1 MIAYLFPGQGSQ
13 KRGMGEK
20 LFDKYTSLAEEA
32 SEILGYNIRE
42 LCIADENRLLNQ
54 TQYTQPA
61 LYVVN
66 ALSYLDRVETMPRP
80 DFVLGHS
87 LGEYVALF
95 AAGAFSFETGLKL
108 VKQRA
113 EIMGRVKNGGMAAL
127 LGLKM
132 DAVRKILVENS
143 YDGIDIANYNSAEQI
158 VISGLRD
165 DIISAQK
172 IFEANGAKLYYPLNV
187 SGAFHSRYMKEA
199 EDAFAAFVANVHFS
213 SLQMP
218 VISNVLARPYVDDR
232 IGELLTTQITSQ
244 VKWYESISFLLHN
257 GVSVFQETGPG
268 DVLTKMQV
276 FITAAPMPA
285 AVAGFAQVQQPVKQV
300 EQTASPEE
308 QKNTM
313 TDELPAYY
321 RQLTGDETMEEGE
334 PLFTAAH
341 LGSAGFRKLYKV
353 KYAYAAGSMFYGIS
367 SKELVARMGQA
378 GLLSFYGS
386 KGKSL
391 VEIEAAILYF
401 QALPAPLPYGIHV
414 WHQPDDAAAEM
425 ELVELLQK
433 HQVSVVE
440 AGGYTAL
447 SEAIVYYRVSGLV
460 KDKNGRTAIRHHILA
475 KAARPDIAALFLQPP
490 PEKIIEQLVAAGR
503 ITREQ
508 ALIAATIPMADDICA
523 EAEGTGMGGRKMPY
537 ALVTVFKQQRD
548 QLTRR
553 FGYQEAPRIGLAGG
567 IGTPAAA
574 AGAFLTGAEFIL
586 TGSVNQCTVEAGTS
600 REVKDMLQETG
611 IQDTDYVPGEELF
624 EFGARIQVLKKGLFF
639 PARAARLYEFY
650 RMYTSLDELDPKDR
664 TQLETRYFGATLES
678 VFDNLKQILSPATI
692 ASAMQHP
699 RHKMALVFRQYFEK
713 SMKAA
718 LTGDQAARLD
728 YQIQSSSALGA
739 FNEWVKDTPLRQWN
753 NRHPDSIALLLM
765 TGAAAYLSR
774 FYDAALIAREDRS
787 MIPA

>member
-20 LFDKYTSLAEEA
+20 LFDKYTSLADEA

-42 LCIADENRLLNQ
+42 LCVVDEHRLLNQ

-66 ALSYLDRVETMPRP
+66 ALSYLDRQETMSRP

-143 YDGIDIANYNSAEQI
+143 YSSIDIANYNSAEQI

-172 IFEANGAKLYYPLNV
+172 VFEANGAKLYYPLNV

-199 EDAFAAFVANVHFS
+199 EDAFATAVAHVHFS
-213 SLQMP
+213 PLQIP
-218 VISNVLARPYVDDR
+218 VISNVLARPYEDGR

-257 GVSVFQETGPG
+257 GVSAFQEVGPG
-268 DVLTKMQV
+268 DVLTKMQG
-276 FITAAPMPA
+276 FIAAAPMPA
-285 AVAGFAQVQQPVKQV
+285 QVAGFTPVQPPVKRL
-300 EQTASPEE
+300 EQLAPPEGKE
-308 QKNTM
+308 DAI
-313 TDELPAYY
+313 TDELPAYC
-321 RQLTGDETMEEGE
+321 RQLIGDEVLEGEE

-353 KYAYAAGSMFYGIS
+353 KYAYAAGAMFYGIS
-367 SKELVARMGQA
+367 SKEFVARMGRA

-391 VEIEAAILYF
+391 AEIEAAILYF
-401 QALPAPLPYGIHV
+401 QGLPSLPYGIHL
-414 WHQPDDAAAEM
+414 WHQPDDASAEM
-425 ELVELLQK
+425 ALVALLQK

-440 AGGYTAL
+440 AGGYTTL

-460 KDKNGRTAIRHHILA
+460 RGENGRTVIRHHILA

-490 PEKIIEQLVAAGR
+490 PEKIVEQLLASGK
-503 ITREQ
+503 ITKEQ
-508 ALIAATIPMADDICA
+508 ALMAATVPMADDICA

-537 ALVTVFKQQRD
+537 ALITVFRQQRD
-548 QLTRR
+548 QLARR
-553 FGYQEAPRIGLAGG
+553 FGYHEAPRIGLAGG
-567 IGTPAAA
+567 IGTPEAA

-664 TQLETRYFGATLES
+664 TQLETRYFGATLDA
-678 VFDNLKQILSPATI
+678 VFEELKQTLSQATI

-718 LTGDQAARLD
+718 LAGDQAARLD
-728 YQIQSSSALGA
+728 YQIQSSSALGS
-739 FNEWVKDTPLRQWN
+739 FNEWVKDTPLRHWN
-753 NRHPDSIALLLM
+753 NRHGDSIALLLL

-774 FYDAALIAREDRS
+774 FYDTALVARESRA

>member
-20 LFDKYTSLAEEA
+20 LFDKYTSLTEEA

-42 LCIADENRLLNQ
+42 LCVTDEHRLLNQ

-66 ALSYLDRVETMPRP
+66 ALSYLDRLDTMPKP

-132 DAVRKILVENS
+132 DTVRKILVESS
-143 YDGIDIANYNSAEQI
+143 YTSIDIANYNSAEQI

-172 IFEANGAKLYYPLNV
+172 VFEANGAKLYYPLNV

-199 EDAFAAFVANVHFS
+199 QDAFALCVSSVHFS
-213 SLQMP
+213 PLQIP
-218 VISNVLARPYVDDR
+218 VISNVLARPYEDGR

-257 GVSVFQETGPG
+257 GVATFQEVGPG
-268 DVLTKMQV
+268 DVLTKMQG
-276 FITAAPMPA
+276 FIAAAPMSA
-285 AVAGFAQVQQPVKQV
+285 AAGGFAPVQQPQKQV
-300 EQTASPEE
+300 EQTAPATTQEE
-308 QKNTM
+308 II

-321 RQLTGDETMEEGE
+321 RQLTGEEVAEGID
-334 PLFTAAH
+334 PLFTATH
-341 LGSAGFRKLYKV
+341 LGSAAFRKLYKV
-353 KYAYAAGSMFYGIS
+353 KYAYAAGSMFYGIA
-367 SKELVARMGQA
+367 SKELVVRMGRA

-391 VEIEAAILYF
+391 AEIEEAIRYF
-401 QALPAPLPYGIHV
+401 QTLPAPFPYGIHV

-425 ELVELLQK
+425 ALVALLQK

-460 KDKNGRTAIRHHILA
+460 KDRNGRTTIRHHILA
-475 KAARPDIAALFLQPP
+475 KAARPDIAALFLQ
-490 PEKIIEQLVAAGR
+490 IGR
-503 ITREQ
+503 
-508 ALIAATIPMADDICA
+508 AH
-523 EAEGTGMGGRKMPY
+523 
-537 ALVTVFKQQRD
+537 V
-548 QLTRR
+548 
-553 FGYQEAPRIGLAGG
+553 
-567 IGTPAAA
+567 
-574 AGAFLTGAEFIL
+574 
-586 TGSVNQCTVEAGTS
+586 
-600 REVKDMLQETG
+600 
-611 IQDTDYVPGEELF
+611 
-624 EFGARIQVLKKGLFF
+624 
-639 PARAARLYEFY
+639 
-650 RMYTSLDELDPKDR
+650 
-664 TQLETRYFGATLES
+664 
-678 VFDNLKQILSPATI
+678 
-692 ASAMQHP
+692 
-699 RHKMALVFRQYFEK
+699 
-713 SMKAA
+713 
-718 LTGDQAARLD
+718 
-728 YQIQSSSALGA
+728 
-739 FNEWVKDTPLRQWN
+739 
-753 NRHPDSIALLLM
+753 
-765 TGAAAYLSR
+765 
-774 FYDAALIAREDRS
+774 
-787 MIPA
+787 